1 MEWSGRTEYVS
12 VVIVG
17 ISYTFFSS
25 FQLKTRLSIWQ
36 EKRKKYPFHC
46 YFDTQHKCTNV
57 RLNNYRDSFSPYY
70 AIFVFF
76 AIINFVVNKHRSVF
90 LSVRQITIF
99 YSCHLD
105 KRFFQFEVCLIQV
118 TDLCYENVFSASYE
132 IRLSTC
138 DVWHLF
144 QINLLKLGDRNSV
157 VTCVASLSLFFII
170 FFRGV

>member
-1 MEWSGRTEYVS
+1 MLFASFDHFIIVYYSASAILKRERCNGMEWSGRTEYVS
-12 VVIVG
+12 VVIVD

-25 FQLKTRLSIWQ
+25 FELKTRLSIWQ

-105 KRFFQFEVCLIQV
+105 KRFFQFEKYV
-118 TDLCYENVFSASYE
+118 
-132 IRLSTC
+132 
-138 DVWHLF
+138 
-144 QINLLKLGDRNSV
+144 
-157 VTCVASLSLFFII
+157 
-170 FFRGV
+170 